1 MPQLNIVQGILS
13 LLNFLLIAIL
23 VVVLINKNLKI
34 KSPNNNSNVR

>member
-1 MPQLNIVQGILS
+1 MPQLNLVQGILS

-23 VVVLINKNLKI
+23 VVVLMNKNLKI